1 MEVIQQQQQ
10 QQQQQQPDLRSLV
23 LENAKRSKSIFGH
36 HVPGESATKRLR
48 LSGDADPVEAQREK
62 DALAV
67 RFHAEYQQ
75 VQELPPAL
83 AQKQANALSA
93 RKKGKK
99 PAGAAAAAAAPEEKT
114 QKLIEGI
121 PARPASTSAGASGPG
136 STALVKAPKPPGAPP
151 TGGRDDA
158 QSQALSVA
166 RAQATHQVKP
176 DWHPPWKLMRVIS
189 GHLGWVRSLAVEPE
203 NQWFASGA
211 GKLPTIEARLLAGSS
226 EYTERERERT
236 DWVTFR

>member
-1 MEVIQQQQQ
+1 MEVIQQQ

-23 LENAKRSKSIFGH
+23 LENAKRSKSIFGNIT
-36 HVPGESATKRLR
+36 GESARKKLK
-48 LSGDADPVEAQREK
+48 LNDDLVESQREK
-62 DALAV
+62 DALSI

-75 VQELPPAL
+75 VQELPAAL
-83 AQKQANALSA
+83 AQKQATALSA
-93 RKKGKK
+93 RKRGKK
-99 PAGAAAAAAAPEEKT
+99 PAAGDQPAAPEEKT

-121 PARPASTSAGASGPG
+121 PARPATASATASG
-136 STALVKAPKPPGAPP
+136 STALVKAQKPSGMPP
-151 TGGRDDA
+151 RDDA

-211 GKLPTIEARLLAGSS
+211 GKQLIEAWLV
-226 EYTERERERT
+226 TKREV
-236 DWVTFR
+236 D

>member
-1 MEVIQQQQQ
+1 MEVIQQ

-23 LENAKRSKSIFGH
+23 LENAKRSKSIFGNIT
-36 HVPGESATKRLR
+36 GESARKKLK
-48 LSGDADPVEAQREK
+48 LNDDLVESQREK
-62 DALAV
+62 DALSI

-75 VQELPPAL
+75 VQELPAAL
-83 AQKQANALSA
+83 AQKQATALSA
-93 RKKGKK
+93 RKRGKK
-99 PAGAAAAAAAPEEKT
+99 PAAGDQPAAPEEKT

-121 PARPASTSAGASGPG
+121 PARPATASATASG
-136 STALVKAPKPPGAPP
+136 STALVKAQKTSGMPPR
-151 TGGRDDA
+151 RDDA

-211 GKLPTIEARLLAGSS
+211 GKQLIEAWLI
-226 EYTERERERT
+226 TKREV
-236 DWVTFR
+236 D

>member
-1 MEVIQQQQQ
+1 MEVIQQQ

-23 LENAKRSKSIFGH
+23 LENAKRSKSIFA
-36 HVPGESATKRLR
+36 GESARKKLK
-48 LSGDADPVEAQREK
+48 LNDDLVESQREK
-62 DALAV
+62 DALSI

-75 VQELPPAL
+75 VQELPAAL
-83 AQKQANALSA
+83 AQKQATALSA
-93 RKKGKK
+93 RKRGKK
-99 PAGAAAAAAAPEEKT
+99 PAAGDQPAVPEEKT

-121 PARPASTSAGASGPG
+121 PARPTTASATASG
-136 STALVKAPKPPGAPP
+136 STALVKAQKTSGMPPR
-151 TGGRDDA
+151 RDDA

-211 GKLPTIEARLLAGSS
+211 GKQLIEAWLI
-226 EYTERERERT
+226 TKREV
-236 DWVTFR
+236 D

>member
-1 MEVIQQQQQ
+1 MEVIQQQ

-23 LENAKRSKSIFGH
+23 LENAKRSKSIFGNIT
-36 HVPGESATKRLR
+36 GESARKKLK
-48 LSGDADPVEAQREK
+48 LNDDLVESQREK
-62 DALAV
+62 DALSI

-75 VQELPPAL
+75 VQELPAAL
-83 AQKQANALSA
+83 AQKQATALSA
-93 RKKGKK
+93 RKRGKK
-99 PAGAAAAAAAPEEKT
+99 PAAGDQPAAPEEKT

-121 PARPASTSAGASGPG
+121 PARPATASATASG
-136 STALVKAPKPPGAPP
+136 STALVKAQKTSGMPPR
-151 TGGRDDA
+151 RDDA

-211 GKLPTIEARLLAGSS
+211 GKQLIEAWLI
-226 EYTERERERT
+226 TKREV
-236 DWVTFR
+236 D

>member
-1 MEVIQQQQQ
+1 MEVIQQQ

-23 LENAKRSKSIFGH
+23 LENAKRSKSIFGNIT
-36 HVPGESATKRLR
+36 GESARKKLK
-48 LSGDADPVEAQREK
+48 LNDDLVESQREK
-62 DALAV
+62 DALSI

-75 VQELPPAL
+75 VQELPAAL
-83 AQKQANALSA
+83 AQKQATALSA
-93 RKKGKK
+93 RKRGKK
-99 PAGAAAAAAAPEEKT
+99 PAAGDQPAAPEEKT

-121 PARPASTSAGASGPG
+121 PARPATASATASG
-136 STALVKAPKPPGAPP
+136 STALVKAQKTSGMPPR
-151 TGGRDDA
+151 RDDA

-211 GKLPTIEARLLAGSS
+211 GKQLIEAWLV
-226 EYTERERERT
+226 TKREV
-236 DWVTFR
+236 D

>member
-1 MEVIQQQQQ
+1 MEVIQQQ

-23 LENAKRSKSIFGH
+23 LENAKRSKSIFGNIT
-36 HVPGESATKRLR
+36 GESARKKLK
-48 LSGDADPVEAQREK
+48 LNDDLVESQREK
-62 DALAV
+62 DALSI

-75 VQELPPAL
+75 VQELPAAL
-83 AQKQANALSA
+83 AQKQATALSA
-93 RKKGKK
+93 RKRGKK
-99 PAGAAAAAAAPEEKT
+99 PAAGDQPVAPEEKT

-121 PARPASTSAGASGPG
+121 PARPATASATASG
-136 STALVKAPKPPGAPP
+136 STALVKAQKTSGMPPR
-151 TGGRDDA
+151 RDDA

-211 GKLPTIEARLLAGSS
+211 GKQLIEAWLI
-226 EYTERERERT
+226 TKREV
-236 DWVTFR
+236 D